1 MVMLALPYLH
11 QLFDGRFPK
20 ASVDLFV
27 TAELLGTVLG
37 ATVEEE
43 VTIVA
48 AVVAIVAST
57 GGTTGVLLLLLA
69 HTPSPVT
76 EIQLPDCELHDISTR
91 SDLSLEPT
99 PSPHCFLYGEAV
111 LLHSPYRK
119 FPTFFTFRL
128 SPSQG
133 KTAVLISFLLFGKSC

>member
-11 QLFDGRFPK
+11 QLFDRRCPK

-48 AVVAIVAST
+48 AVAAIVAST

-69 HTPSPVT
+69 HTPSPFP
-76 EIQLPDCELHDISTR
+76 EIQLFDCELHDISTG
-91 SDLSLEPT
+91 SDL
-99 PSPHCFLYGEAV
+99 
-111 LLHSPYRK
+111 
-119 FPTFFTFRL
+119 
-128 SPSQG
+128 
-133 KTAVLISFLLFGKSC
+133 